1 METSRLPGRDGSF
14 ALELVS
20 NQDRPGSTDQLRV
33 SVVIPTFNE
42 ANNIPYVFSRMPGDL
57 HEVLIVDGLSSDGT
71 ADVARELRPDVR
83 VVTQVVPG
91 KGAALRTGFH
101 EASGDV
107 VVALDADGSTDPH
120 EIPAFVGLLLAG
132 ADVAV
137 GSRFI
142 QGGGTV
148 DMETH
153 RRIGN
158 KVLTALV
165 RRGFDTHYSDLCYG
179 FFAFWRDVLCVID
192 APCTGFEIETLL
204 HIRAARSGLRVAEVP
219 SFESARIHGSSNL
232 SAVRDGLRVL
242 RVITVEWCSRQSRRT
257 RALVE
262 RQQPDSERCDIH
274 DLTWPVP
281 QPD

>member
-1 METSRLPGRDGSF
+1 VETSIVPERGGTF
-14 ALELVS
+14 ALELVA
-20 NQDRPGSTDQLRV
+20 NRDRPCSADQLRV

-42 ANNIPYVFSRMPGDL
+42 ADNIPYVFSRMPADV

-71 ADVARELRPDVR
+71 AEVARELRPNVR

-132 ADVAV
+132 ADVVV

-158 KVLTALV
+158 RVLTALV
-165 RRGFDTHYSDLCYG
+165 RRGFGIHYSDLCYG
-179 FFAFWRDVLCVID
+179 FFAFWRDVLRVID

-204 HIRAARSGLRVAEVP
+204 HIRAACSGLRVAEVP

-232 SAVRDGLRVL
+232 CVLRDGLRVL
-242 RVITVEWCSRQSRRT
+242 RVISLEWWSRQSE
-257 RALVE
+257 RARELVE
-262 RQQPDSERCDIH
+262 RQRLAPEGGGLH
-274 DLTWPVP
+274 DVTQAVA
-281 QPD
+281 QTD

>member
-1 METSRLPGRDGSF
+1 LAGRDGPV

-20 NQDRPGSTDQLRV
+20 NRERPASIDQLQV
-33 SVVIPTFNE
+33 SVVIPTYNE
-42 ANNIPYVFSRMPGDL
+42 ADNIPYVLGRLPDDL
-57 HEVLIVDGLSSDGT
+57 HEVMIVDGLSSDGT
-71 ADVARELRPDVR
+71 ADVAREVRPDVR
-83 VVTQVVPG
+83 VVRQVVPG
-91 KGAALRTGFH
+91 KGAALRSGFH

-148 DMETH
+148 DMEPH

-158 KVLTALV
+158 RVLTALV

-179 FFAFWRDVLCVID
+179 FFAFWRDVLRVID

-232 SAVRDGLRVL
+232 SAFRDGLRVL
-242 RVITVEWCSRQSRRT
+242 RVITVEWCSRQSGRT
-257 RALVE
+257 RE
-262 RQQPDSERCDIH
+262 RAERPPPAGARQVLRDVTQP
-274 DLTWPVP
+274 P
-281 QPD
+281 PD

>member
-1 METSRLPGRDGSF
+1 M

-20 NQDRPGSTDQLRV
+20 SADRPCSTDQLRV

-42 ANNIPYVFSRMPGDL
+42 ADNIPYVLGRMPDDV

-158 KVLTALV
+158 RVLTALV

-179 FFAFWRDVLCVID
+179 FFAFWRDVLRVID

-232 SAVRDGLRVL
+232 SAFRDGLRVL
-242 RVITVEWCSRQSRRT
+242 RVITVEWCSRQSGRT

-262 RQQPDSERCDIH
+262 RSRPERERLGLH
-274 DLTWPVP
+274 DVEWSVHPT
-281 QPD
+281 D